1 MNASGPGD
9 GSTGRPP
16 RAAALAPGAA
26 FAGVRIERLLARG
39 SSATL
44 YVAVE
49 PRSTQRVAL
58 KVLDACDADADADA
72 DAACDDAVM
81 SSFAREAQ
89 ALQRL
94 RHPSIVEVL
103 GGGIEGAHPYLV
115 MALLPGT
122 DLRRYAA
129 PARRLPEPL
138 VLKLG
143 ADVAD
148 ALAHAH
154 AMGFVHRDLKPANLV
169 FDAATRRVWITDF
182 GVARAL
188 DAARTRTGVLLGTP
202 AFMAPEQLAG
212 GAPSAAGDV
221 YALGVTLF
229 QLLAGTL
236 PYAGETMGAL
246 LRAMAQ
252 GATRA
257 LAELRPDLPP
267 ALADLLARALS
278 REASQRPTAA
288 EFALHL
294 RRLPGTVV

>member
-39 SSATL
+39 SSASL

-58 KVLDACDADADADA
+58 KVLDACDT

-81 SSFAREAQ
+81 SPFAREAQ
-89 ALQRL
+89 ALRQL

-103 GGGIEGAHPYLV
+103 DGGVEGAHPYLV

-122 DLRRYAA
+122 DLRRYAT

-221 YALGVTLF
+221 YTLGVTLF

-252 GATRA
+252 GATRT

-288 EFALHL
+288 EFALLL

>member
-9 GSTGRPP
+9 GTTGRPP

-39 SSATL
+39 SSASL

-58 KVLDACDADADADA
+58 KVLDACDADAAR
-72 DAACDDAVM
+72 DDAVM
-81 SSFAREAQ
+81 SPFAREAQ
-89 ALQRL
+89 TLQRL

-103 GGGIEGAHPYLV
+103 GGGVEGAHPYLL

-154 AMGFVHRDLKPANLV
+154 AMGVVHRDLKPANLV

-252 GATRA
+252 GATRT

-267 ALADLLARALS
+267 ALADLLAQALS

>member
-1 MNASGPGD
+1 MNASGSGD
-9 GSTGRPP
+9 GATGRPL

-26 FAGVRIERLLARG
+26 FAGLRIERLLARG
-39 SSATL
+39 SSASL

-49 PRSTQRVAL
+49 PRSRHRVAL
-58 KVLDACDADADADA
+58 KVLDACDT
-72 DAACDDAVM
+72 DAACDGAVG
-81 SSFAREAQ
+81 SPFAREAQ
-89 ALQRL
+89 ALRQL

-103 GGGIEGAHPYLV
+103 GGGVEGAHPYLV

-122 DLRRYAA
+122 DLRRYVA

-138 VLKLG
+138 VLQLA
-143 ADVAD
+143 ADVGD

-188 DAARTRTGVLLGTP
+188 DAARTHTGVLLGTP

-229 QLLAGTL
+229 QLLTGTL
-236 PYAGETMGAL
+236 PYGGETMGAL

-252 GATRA
+252 GATRT
-257 LAELRPDLPP
+257 LAELRPDLPS
-267 ALADLLARALS
+267 ALADLLARALG

-288 EFALHL
+288 EFARHL
-294 RRLPGTVV
+294 RRLHGSVV

>member
-9 GSTGRPP
+9 GITGRPP
-16 RAAALAPGAA
+16 RAAALAPGAM

-39 SSATL
+39 SSASL

-49 PRSTQRVAL
+49 PRSKQRVAL
-58 KVLDACDADADADA
+58 KVLDACDADAAR
-72 DAACDDAVM
+72 DDAVR
-81 SSFAREAQ
+81 SPFAREAQ

-103 GGGIEGAHPYLV
+103 GGGVEGAHPYLL
-115 MALLPGT
+115 MTLLPGT

-229 QLLAGTL
+229 QLLAGAL
-236 PYAGETMGAL
+236 PYEGQTMGAL

-252 GATRA
+252 GATRT

-288 EFALHL
+288 EFARHL
-294 RRLPGTVV
+294 RRLPGTVA